1 MSKETLEIV
10 QKTDWESI
18 EMRIA
23 FQCAPFIAGLKI
35 SNLLIFRRDE
45 LDELK
50 DILKQ
55 VGISYFVVA
64 VMDGRAAVLV
74 FDRYRLEGYLQEGK
88 VRQIF
93 RDMGYQDFALGKIL
107 LVFRLRY
114 ESYLMQKQ
122 EFPHEMGLLLGYP
135 VEDVEGFIFNRGRN
149 CLYAGYWK
157 VYKDLPEKM
166 LLFHKFEKA
175 RDAVVQLSFR
185 GIGIEEIIRKRLLV
199 QSVCPN

>member
-1 MSKETLEIV
+1 MSRETLEIV
-10 QKTDWESI
+10 QRTDWESI

-35 SNLLIFRRDE
+35 SNLLIFRSDE

-50 DILKQ
+50 HILKQ
-55 VGISYFVVA
+55 AGISYFVLA
-64 VMDGRAAVLV
+64 VMDGKVVVLV
-74 FDRYRLEGYLQEGK
+74 FDRYRLEAYLQEGK
-88 VRQIF
+88 VRQVF
-93 RDMGYQDFALGKIL
+93 RDMGYQDFALGKLL

-114 ESYLMQKQ
+114 EGYLMQKQ

-185 GIGIEEIIRKRLLV
+185 GIGIGEIIRKRLLV
-199 QSVCPN
+199 QSVCLN

>member
-1 MSKETLEIV
+1 MCRETLEIIK
-10 QKTDWESI
+10 KTDWESL

-23 FQCAPFIAGLKI
+23 FQCAPFIAGLEI

-50 DILKQ
+50 YILKQ
-55 VGISYFVVA
+55 AGISYFVVA
-64 VMDGRAAVLV
+64 VMDSKVAVLV
-74 FDRYRLEGYLQEGK
+74 FDRSRLEAYLQEIK
-88 VRQIF
+88 VRQVF

-107 LVFRLRY
+107 FIFRLRY
-114 ESYLMQKQ
+114 EGYLMQKQ

-166 LLFHKFEKA
+166 LLFRKYEKA

-185 GIGIEEIIRKRLLV
+185 GIGIGEIVRKRLLM
-199 QSVCPN
+199 QSVCLN

>member
-55 VGISYFVVA
+55 AGISYFVVA
-64 VMDGRAAVLV
+64 VMDMKAVVLV
-74 FDRYRLEGYLQEGK
+74 FDRYRLAGYLQEGK

-93 RDMGYQDFALGKIL
+93 REMGYQDFALGKIL

-135 VEDVEGFIFNRGRN
+135 VEEVEGFIFNRGRN

-199 QSVCPN
+199 QSVCLN